1 MSFDEIAKSSPS
13 ETLLRNIL
21 NETATDV
28 MFLIY
33 YRIFYEDKIGG
44 KVPSL
49 FLSCDK
55 ATDGGFVRIVSWYSP
70 TTKKVEQNIIDVD
83 KSYGESVDCAK
94 PM

>member
-55 ATDGGFVRIVSWYSP
+55 ATDGGSKVQLAASNRIGRWLNSRKYISSP
-70 TTKKVEQNIIDVD
+70 ILQE
-83 KSYGESVDCAK
+83 
-94 PM
+94 